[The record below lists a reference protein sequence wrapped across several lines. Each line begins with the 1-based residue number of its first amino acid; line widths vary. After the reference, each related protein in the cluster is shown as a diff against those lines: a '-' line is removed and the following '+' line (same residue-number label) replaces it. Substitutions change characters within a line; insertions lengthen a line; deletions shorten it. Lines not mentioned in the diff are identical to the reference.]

1 MQSVDSH
8 HISPSFIKC
17 HMKQT
22 HTHPIDYRRSKCK
35 KSPRQLKLFFND
47 YGVSFSEDVNF

>member
-1 MQSVDSH
+1 MQSIDSH

-35 KSPRQLKLFFND
+35 KSHHQLKLFFND
-47 YGVSFSEDVNF
+47 YVAYFSEGVIF

>member
-1 MQSVDSH
+1 MQSIDSH
-8 HISPSFIKC
+8 HISPPFIKC

-35 KSPRQLKLFFND
+35 KSPCQLKLFFNE
-47 YGVSFSEDVNF
+47 YLLGFGEDVKF

>member
-17 HMKQT
+17 HMKQI
-22 HTHPIDYRRSKCK
+22 HTHPIDYRRGKCK
-35 KSPRQLKLFFND
+35 KSPCQLKIFFNE
-47 YGVSFSEDVNF
+47 YLLSFDENVKF